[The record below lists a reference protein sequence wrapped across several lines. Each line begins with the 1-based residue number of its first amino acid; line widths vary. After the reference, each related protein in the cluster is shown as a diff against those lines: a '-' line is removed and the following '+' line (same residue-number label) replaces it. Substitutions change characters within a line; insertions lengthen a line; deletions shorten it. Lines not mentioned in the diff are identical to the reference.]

1 MKRKLREEIRCDLD
15 KARWMLIPAGEIV
28 ELTDVIIGGK
38 RRVHWSGCTEG
49 MGFVMVDE
57 IELESHS
64 DPQ

>member
-1 MKRKLREEIRCDLD
+1 
-15 KARWMLIPAGEIV
+15 
-28 ELTDVIIGGK
+28 
-38 RRVHWSGCTEG
+38 VHWSGCTEG